1 MKNHRFAFEESRMA
15 LRMELLRRLP
25 EAGRVPT
32 PIEGF
37 VLHRY
42 DDSDIAK
49 PHFYHPILIV
59 AVQGRKWARIG
70 IEDFSF
76 DENNCFIAGVNMPIT
91 SCLLEATPDAP
102 YLSMSLDLDR
112 ELMVT
117 LAADIPPCTEY
128 NARDEVGAAVQ
139 TLTPELLDALLRMLE
154 LLGQPEQAK
163 VLGALISH
171 EIHYR
176 LLTSPFGHQLRLL
189 NTLGTKNNKIDQAIR
204 WLRENYRETLH
215 VEELAALLNMAPS
228 TLYKHFK
235 EITTLSP
242 LQYQKRL
249 RLDEAQRLMLVDHC
263 CVNQAAS
270 CVGYESANQ
279 FGREYKRL
287 FGDSPRKNVV
297 KIKAGRVS

>member
-1 MKNHRFAFEESRMA
+1 MENHRFDFEYSRTV
-15 LRMELLRRLP
+15 LKKELLRRLP
-25 EAGRVPT
+25 EAGRFPT
-32 PIEGF
+32 VIEGL

-42 DDSDIAK
+42 NQSDTAQ

-70 IEDFSF
+70 IQDFSF
-76 DENNCFIAGVNMPIT
+76 GESNCFIAGVNMPIT
-91 SCLLEATPDAP
+91 SCLLEATPDMP

-112 ELMVT
+112 ELMAT
-117 LAADIPPCTEY
+117 LAAKIPPPAECD
-128 NARDEVGAAVQ
+128 ACSAVGATVQ
-139 TLTPELLDALLRMLE
+139 PLTPELLDALLRLLE
-154 LLGQPEQAK
+154 LLNQPEQAK
-163 VLGALISH
+163 VLGGFIYQ

-189 NTLGTKNNKIDQAIR
+189 NTSGSKNNKIEQAIR
-204 WLRENYRETLH
+204 WLRENYRQTLK

-228 TLYKHFK
+228 TLYKNFK

-249 RLDEAQRLMLVDHC
+249 RLDEAQRLMLLDNC
-263 CVNQAAS
+263 DVNQAAS
-270 CVGYESANQ
+270 SVGYESANQ

-287 FGDSPRKNVV
+287 FGDSPRQNIV
-297 KIKAGRVS
+297 KIKAGRV